1 MTTTY
6 TLTEDELT
14 ELVEAKNK
22 LDALEAAGV
31 DNWDGYDIAMDN
43 VEDADLTVFTTN
55 DNFNEF
61 SFDEEDE

>member
-31 DNWDGYDIAMDN
+31 DNWDGYNIAMDN
-43 VEDADLTVFTTN
+43 VEDVDLTVFTTN

>member
-31 DNWDGYDIAMDN
+31 DNWDGYNIAMDN

>member
-31 DNWDGYDIAMDN
+31 DNWDGYNIAMDN

-55 DNFNEF
+55 DNFTEF

>member
-43 VEDADLTVFTTN
+43 VEDVDLTVFTIN

>member
-31 DNWDGYDIAMDN
+31 DNWEGYDIAMDN

>member
-31 DNWDGYDIAMDN
+31 DKWDGYNIAMDN